1 MTTPTKHQNG
11 DDPGSVNNLE
21 LFEQIKARKIP
32 FANHASDLYVMVTDE
47 SRKLIEDYEFK
58 CNVRTFVSNID
69 KKLWFDVPFAY
80 QPFWDR
86 RTTSGN

>member
-1 MTTPTKHQNG
+1 MTTPTKQTG
-11 DDPGSVNNLE
+11 DERGSANNLE

-32 FANHASDLYVMVTDE
+32 FANHESDLYVMVTDE
-47 SRKLIEDYEFK
+47 SRKLIDAYQFK

-69 KKLWFDVPFAY
+69 NKLWFDVPFAF

-86 RTTSGN
+86 RATSGN